1 MTQKTKFVVFE
12 GVDGSGKSTQA
23 GLLFDRLKNN
33 NKNVI
38 LTSEPTTWFAGKLIR
53 EIFSGN
59 QPSNDYVV
67 AGLFV
72 ADRLHHITDEKSG
85 ILSQLATGN
94 DVICDRYVLSS
105 YAYQG
110 VHVNMQWVMQAN
122 ALASTLLKPNVHVFV
137 DVPPE
142 ICMQRIE
149 ARKGIKERYET
160 FENLCKVREKY
171 MEAIELVKEHENIVI
186 VDGTR
191 PADEIAE
198 EVFEIYSKL

>member
-1 MTQKTKFVVFE
+1 MSNSKFVVFE

-23 GLLFDRLKNN
+23 ELLFNRLKNHN
-33 NKNVI
+33 TKVI

-53 EIFSGN
+53 EIFSGK

-72 ADRLHHITDEKSG
+72 ADRLHHITDEESG
-85 ILSQLATGN
+85 ILSHLTAGY

-110 VHVNMQWVMQAN
+110 VHVDMNWVMQAN
-122 ALASTLLKPNVHVFV
+122 ALACKLLKPSVHVFV

-171 MEAIELVKEHENIVI
+171 MEAIELVKKHENIVI